1 MGEFICLILLLAF
14 LYLLA
19 FYGPI
24 IAIGIAIGIIGAW
37 LISMLIRDKVAANR
51 YRREEAER
59 QRQRG
64 EAERERQRQQQL
76 ALINMHKNQQRQ
88 FYTSLIDL
96 CSGSFELFESM
107 PNHLL
112 TAEECLDQA
121 GGDFEEGAFA
131 PFWDSVERAA
141 MNIGQFDDNVR
152 TITTNAKRHTDVAK
166 RYEGPPPPFPI
177 VLDSV
182 SGMAAAN
189 TTNDRMRAIVRKAQ
203 RNFQFATIFEQ
214 RKTNQLLVAGFT
226 NLAQALDGMGRRIES
241 SIDSLGEQISEMSST
256 LDTSLQN
263 LGSNLSSTLT
273 TLHESSTEALS
284 NHFGGLQTSMHKDSE
299 SRAERHKKALEM
311 LDNIQRRRLPR
322 PPGLRDG
329 EY

>member
-1 MGEFICLILLLAF
+1 MEWIGLIIFCALVYWAFVNWHVTLGILVAWLVILLTRKE
-14 LYLLA
+14 
-19 FYGPI
+19 
-24 IAIGIAIGIIGAW
+24 
-37 LISMLIRDKVAANR
+37 MAASR
-51 YRREEAER
+51 VRQEEAKQ
-59 QRQRG
+59 QRQR
-64 EAERERQRQQQL
+64 EAAERERQRQQEL
-76 ALINMHKNQQRQ
+76 ARINNHKNQQRQ
-88 FYTSLIDL
+88 FYTSLVTL
-96 CSGSFELFESM
+96 GSGSFALFESM

-112 TAEECLDQA
+112 TAEELLDQA
-121 GGDFEEGAFA
+121 EGDFEEGAFA

-141 MNIGQFDDNVR
+141 MKLGQFDDSVR
-152 TITTNAKRHTDVAK
+152 TITTNAEQHTDVAK

-182 SGMAAAN
+182 TGMAAAN
-189 TTNDRMRAIVRKAQ
+189 TTNDRMRTIVRQAQ

-241 SIDSLGEQISEMSST
+241 SIGGLGEQISEMSST

-263 LGSNLSSTLT
+263 LDSNLSSTLT

-284 NHFGGLQTSMHKDSE
+284 NHFEGLQTSMQKDSE
-299 SRAERHKKALEM
+299 SRAERHKKTLEM
-311 LDNIQRRRLPR
+311 LDNIQRRRRPR